1 MFKSVGLKSM
11 QMLQFV
17 SKMTRTPTMLEL
29 TLQFL
34 AITLFLEVTP
44 GPGVLFVLYQSAFS
58 FRNALA
64 GILGLLTS
72 NIIWIS
78 LVATGLGLVL
88 TQTPVI
94 FNGLRYIGA
103 AYLVYLGY
111 KIIRYGIGKP
121 HADEN
126 TQVGNY
132 KSNGS
137 SYRRGMF
144 TSLSNPK
151 ALLFFMALFPQFTR
165 PEFFIHDIF
174 YFGAI
179 KMLCLAVV
187 MTSYALMGRRVFNY
201 LGESP
206 WTNTISRVLGGGI
219 IVAAI
224 AVARG

>member
-1 MFKSVGLKSM
+1 MH
-11 QMLQFV
+11 
-17 SKMTRTPTMLEL
+17 TRFSSATIRQPKLGSSPMLES

-44 GPGVLFVLYQSAFS
+44 GPAVLFILYQSAFS

-64 GILGLLTS
+64 GTLGLLTS
-72 NIIWIS
+72 NVIWIS

-88 TQTPVI
+88 TQNPAI
-94 FNGLRYIGA
+94 FDALRYIGA
-103 AYLVYLGY
+103 GYLVYLGC

-126 TQVGNY
+126 THAGQF
-132 KSNGS
+132 KSTWA
-137 SYRRGMF
+137 SYRQGMF

-165 PEFFIHDIF
+165 PDYFAHDIV
-174 YFGAI
+174 YFGAM
-179 KMLCLAVV
+179 KMTCLAVV
-187 MTSYALMGRRVFNY
+187 MLSYGLMGRRMFNY
-201 LGESP
+201 MGEST
-206 WTNTISRVLGGGI
+206 WANTISRVLGGGI
-219 IVAAI
+219 IIAAI

>member
-1 MFKSVGLKSM
+1 MF
-11 QMLQFV
+11 
-17 SKMTRTPTMLEL
+17 EL

-44 GPGVLFVLYQSAFS
+44 GPAVLFVLYQSAFS

-72 NIIWIS
+72 NVIWIS

-88 TQTPVI
+88 TQTPMV
-94 FNGLRYIGA
+94 FNSLRYIGA

-126 TQVGNY
+126 THAGQF
-132 KSNGS
+132 KSNWS

-165 PEFFIHDIF
+165 PEYFAHDIV
-174 YFGAI
+174 YFGLI

-187 MTSYALMGRRVFNY
+187 MTTYALMGRHLFNY
-201 LGESP
+201 MGESS
-206 WTNTISRVLGGGI
+206 WANTISRVLGGGI
-219 IVAAI
+219 IIAAI

>member
-1 MFKSVGLKSM
+1 
-11 QMLQFV
+11 
-17 SKMTRTPTMLEL
+17 MLEL

-44 GPGVLFVLYQSAFS
+44 GPAVLFVLYQSAFS
-58 FRNALA
+58 LRNAFA
-64 GILGLLTS
+64 GIMGLLTS

-88 TQTPVI
+88 TQTPAI
-94 FNGLRYIGA
+94 FNGLRFVGA

-121 HADEN
+121 YADEN
-126 TQVGNY
+126 TQAGQY
-132 KSNGS
+132 KSKWS

-165 PEFFIHDIF
+165 PEHFSHDII

-187 MTSYALMGRRVFNY
+187 MGGYALMGRKLFNY
-201 LGESP
+201 MGGSS
-206 WTNTISRVLGGGI
+206 WANTISRVLGGGI
-219 IVAAI
+219 IIAAI
-224 AVARG
+224 AVAKG

>member
-1 MFKSVGLKSM
+1 
-11 QMLQFV
+11 
-17 SKMTRTPTMLEL
+17 MLES

-44 GPGVLFVLYQSAFS
+44 GPAVLFVLYQSAFS
-58 FRNALA
+58 FRNVLA
-64 GILGLLTS
+64 GTMGLLTS

-88 TQTPVI
+88 TQTPVV
-94 FNGLRYIGA
+94 FDTLRYIGA
-103 AYLVYLGY
+103 AYLIYLGY
-111 KIIRYGIGKP
+111 KIIRYGIGRP

-126 TQVGNY
+126 PQAEQY
-132 KSNGS
+132 KTMWS
-137 SYRRGMF
+137 SYRQGML

-165 PEFFIHDIF
+165 PEYFAHDIV
-174 YFGAI
+174 YFGAL
-179 KMLCLAVV
+179 KMTCLAVV
-187 MTSYALMGRRVFNY
+187 MISYGLMGRRLFNY
-201 LGESP
+201 MGESP
-206 WTNTISRVLGGGI
+206 KANIISRVLGGGI